1 MEELRKWPIFSEKE
15 LIIGNLEADIAVC
28 TLWSPREI
36 FARKNLDGLINR
48 VVVVGNLYSVFGI
61 GIMIRNCL
69 ANPNIKELI
78 VTGTELGAALS
89 TLKKLSE
96 LDPSL
101 LKTLFLERWHLER
114 FLEQVDIL
122 YLRHQEIASFI
133 SNSNLLN
140 TVKKTSFEP
149 LIIPLPEPKA
159 IVFPAA
165 QSGHLIRVATIKDG
179 YSALLKE
186 IRYFGHITGQDSE
199 GHRRQELWELNMVMV
214 SQDPLNFAS
223 IPHPEYDVPYIKEY
237 CEAFW
242 EGTEPSDLA
251 YRYGHI
257 IRFGFGDQMEAIVKA
272 FKDKAETFRTVISLW
287 DPRVDGGSITADD
300 PPCLTLIHPRIIG
313 RHLHQ
318 WSYIR
323 TNDMFGGWP
332 LNAIALRY
340 FQYKMLERLKIE
352 LKRPELEL
360 GELGITSGSAH
371 IYERDWVRIDAM
383 PAEKKLGKFSPDPK
397 GNFEIGTENGEIVVK
412 HFNPTGNELLQVF
425 RGKDA
430 ERLGK
435 QIAPFI
441 SEIGNALYIG
451 RELRKAETEI
461 KTPEDE

>member
-1 MEELRKWPIFSEKE
+1 MGEIGKWPIFSEKE
-15 LIIGNLEADIAVC
+15 LIIGNLDADIAVC

-36 FARKNLDGLINR
+36 FARKSLDGLMDKIA
-48 VVVVGNLYSVFGI
+48 VVGNLYSVFGI
-61 GIMIRNCL
+61 GVMIRNCL
-69 ANPNIKELI
+69 ANPNIRKII
-78 VTGTELGAALS
+78 VSGTEQGAALS
-89 TLKKLSE
+89 VLKKLSAI
-96 LDPSL
+96 DSSL
-101 LKTLFLERWHLER
+101 PATFFLEREHLER
-114 FLEQVDIL
+114 FLEQVEIL
-122 YLRHQEIASFI
+122 HLDRKEIADFI
-133 SNSNLLN
+133 NRYDASANN
-140 TVKKTSFEP
+140 KISFEP
-149 LIIPLPEPKA
+149 LVIPLPEPKA
-159 IVFPAA
+159 TVFPAA
-165 QSGHLIRVATIKDG
+165 QTGHLIRVATIKEG

-199 GHRRQELWELNMVMV
+199 GHRRQELWELNMVITH
-214 SQDPLNFAS
+214 QDPLDFSS
-223 IPHPEYDVPYIKEY
+223 IPHPEYGVPYIKEY

-242 EGTEPSDLA
+242 EGTEPSDMA

-257 IRFGFGDQMEAIVKA
+257 IRFGFGDQMEAAVKA

-287 DPRVDGGSITADD
+287 DPRVDGGSITAND

-313 RHLHQ
+313 QHLHQ
-318 WSYIR
+318 WAYIR

-340 FQYKMLERLKIE
+340 FQYKILERLKIE

-371 IYERDWVRIDAM
+371 IYERDWIRIDAM
-383 PAEKKLGKFSPDPK
+383 LAEQKLSKFSLDPK

-412 HFNPTGNELLQVF
+412 HFNPAGDELLQIF

-430 ERLGK
+430 EKLGK

-451 RELRKAETEI
+451 RELQRAEAEI
-461 KTPEDE
+461 KTPEDI

>member
-1 MEELRKWPIFSEKE
+1 MEEIRKWPIFSEKE

-36 FARKNLDGLINR
+36 FARKNLDGLMNKIA
-48 VVVVGNLYSVFGI
+48 VVGNLYSVFGI
-61 GIMIRNCL
+61 GIIIRNCL
-69 ANPNIKELI
+69 ANPNIRKII
-78 VTGTELGAALS
+78 VSGTEQGAALS
-89 TLKKLSE
+89 VLKKLSAF
-96 LDPSL
+96 DSSL
-101 LKTLFLERWHLER
+101 PTTFFLEREHLER
-114 FLEQVDIL
+114 FLEQVEIL
-122 YLRHQEIASFI
+122 HLDRKEIADFI
-133 SNSNLLN
+133 SRYDASANN
-140 TVKKTSFEP
+140 KISFEP
-149 LIIPLPEPKA
+149 LIVPLPEPKA
-159 IVFPAA
+159 TVFPSS
-165 QSGHLIRVATIKDG
+165 QTGHLIRVATIKEG

-199 GHRRQELWELNMVMV
+199 GHRRQELWELNMVITA
-214 SQDPLNFAS
+214 QDPLDFAS
-223 IPHPEYDVPYIKEY
+223 IPHPEYGVPKIKEY

-257 IRFGFGDQMEAIVKA
+257 IRFGFGDQMEAVIKA
-272 FKDKAETFRTVISLW
+272 FIDKAETFRTVISLW

-313 RHLHQ
+313 PYFHQ
-318 WSYIR
+318 WAYIR

-360 GELGITSGSAH
+360 GELGVTSGSAH

-383 PAEKKLGKFSPDPK
+383 LAEKKPDKFSSDPK

-412 HFNPTGNELLQVF
+412 HFNPASELLQVF

-441 SEIGNALYIG
+441 
-451 RELRKAETEI
+451 
-461 KTPEDE
+461 

>member
-1 MEELRKWPIFSEKE
+1 MEEIRKWPIFSEKE

-36 FARKNLDGLINR
+36 FARKNLDGLMNKIA
-48 VVVVGNLYSVFGI
+48 VVGNLYSVFGI
-61 GIMIRNCL
+61 GIIIRNCL
-69 ANPNIKELI
+69 ANPNIRKII
-78 VTGTELGAALS
+78 VSGTEQGAALS
-89 TLKKLSE
+89 VLKKLSAF
-96 LDPSL
+96 DSSL
-101 LKTLFLERWHLER
+101 PTTFFLEREHLER
-114 FLEQVDIL
+114 FLEQVEIL
-122 YLRHQEIASFI
+122 HLDRKEIADFI
-133 SNSNLLN
+133 SRYDASANN
-140 TVKKTSFEP
+140 KISFEP

-159 IVFPAA
+159 TVFPSS
-165 QSGHLIRVATIKDG
+165 QTGHLIRVATIKEG

-199 GHRRQELWELNMVMV
+199 GHRRQELWELNMVITA
-214 SQDPLNFAS
+214 QDPLDFAS
-223 IPHPEYDVPYIKEY
+223 IPHPEYGVPYIKEY

-242 EGTEPSDLA
+242 EGMEPSDLA

-257 IRFGFGDQMEAIVKA
+257 IRFGFGDQMEAVIKA
-272 FKDKAETFRTVISLW
+272 FIDKAETFRTVISLW

-313 RHLHQ
+313 PYFHQ
-318 WSYIR
+318 WAYIR
-323 TNDMFGGWP
+323 TNDMFGGWS

-352 LKRPELEL
+352 LKRPELGL

-371 IYERDWVRIDAM
+371 IYERDWIRIDAM
-383 PAEKKLGKFSPDPK
+383 LAEQKPSKFSPDPK

-412 HFNPTGNELLQVF
+412 HFNPASELLQVF
-425 RGKDA
+425 RGEDA

-441 SEIGNALYIG
+441 SEIRNALYIG
-451 RELRKAETEI
+451 RELQKAEIEI
-461 KTPEDE
+461 KTPKDN